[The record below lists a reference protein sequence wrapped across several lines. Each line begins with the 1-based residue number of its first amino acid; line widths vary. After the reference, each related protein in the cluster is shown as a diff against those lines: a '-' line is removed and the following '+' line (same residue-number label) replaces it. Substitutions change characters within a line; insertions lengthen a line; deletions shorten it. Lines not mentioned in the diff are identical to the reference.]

1 MSEPKVRGARGKT
14 RREGA
19 PQSKRGKRDM
29 AVAIERAERF
39 GSEASAEE
47 FARLVAELETRLD
60 FLAAEGL
67 EAMRGGMPRWISE
80 TDAIW
85 EQIGECIRGS
95 LRTEWAAFRDGVLP
109 GRLPDIDATM
119 IVMAARVG
127 DLNSLQAGYRFA
139 QMALWGSWFELVEAS
154 VAEGAL
160 KRELLRHG
168 SQYFFQYADL
178 ASRYMADGYQR
189 GLERA
194 AASGEHQRFEAIKG
208 MLEGDPLAQS
218 HVDVDLNQHH
228 LGLVVW
234 GEGGDVAVRSFGAEI
249 GRSVL
254 LTQRLRHNW
263 WGWFSGPTPLAPGQE
278 RVLADF
284 DAGAGIRVAFG
295 LEGYGEP
302 GFRVTNHQALRAQW
316 VAAAGSAT
324 IHYEDVAVEA
334 LATEAQNDAR
344 AFVRHELHGIDDAS
358 CASARLRETLDAYL
372 AAELNAA
379 SAAATLGVHHQ
390 TVANRLRRIEERLG
404 HPVGSRHLEL
414 AMALRLR
421 GCLAGDSH

>member
-1 MSEPKVRGARGKT
+1 
-14 RREGA
+14 
-19 PQSKRGKRDM
+19 M
-29 AVAIERAERF
+29 AVAVERQERF
-39 GSEASAEE
+39 GSEASAQE
-47 FARLVAELETRLD
+47 FMRLVAELETRLD

-67 EAMRGGMPRWISE
+67 EAMRGRMPRWISE

-85 EQIGECIRGS
+85 QQLGECIRGT

-154 VAEGAL
+154 VAAGPL

-178 ASRYMADGYQR
+178 VSRYMAEGYQR
-189 GLERA
+189 GIERA
-194 AASGEHQRFEAIKG
+194 AASGEHHRFQAIKSL
-208 MLEGDPLAQS
+208 LEGDPLGHS

-228 LGLVVW
+228 LGLVAW
-234 GEGGDVAVRSFGAEI
+234 GEGADAAVQRLAVQLD
-249 GRSVL
+249 RRAL

-263 WGWFSGPTPLAPGQE
+263 WGWLSGVKPLEPRQE
-278 RVLADF
+278 RALVGF
-284 DAGAGIRVAFG
+284 DAGPGIRIAFG

-302 GFRVTNHQALRAQW
+302 GFRATNHQALRAQW
-316 VAAAGSAT
+316 VAPAGAAT

-344 AFVRHELHGIDDAS
+344 AFVRRELRGIDDPS
-358 CASARLRETLDAYL
+358 NSSDRLRQTLDAYL

-379 SAAATLGVHHQ
+379 SAAASLGVHHQ
-390 TVANRLRRIEERLG
+390 TVANRLRTIEERLG
-404 HPVGSRHLEL
+404 HPVGPRHLEL
-414 AMALRLR
+414 AMALRLW
-421 GCLAGDSH
+421 GCLSREGS

>member
-1 MSEPKVRGARGKT
+1 
-14 RREGA
+14 
-19 PQSKRGKRDM
+19 M
-29 AVAIERAERF
+29 AVAVERAERF
-39 GSEASAEE
+39 GSEASAQE

-67 EAMRGGMPRWISE
+67 EAMRGRMPRWISE
-80 TDAIW
+80 TDSIW
-85 EQIGECIRGS
+85 QQLGECIRGT

-127 DLNSLQAGYRFA
+127 DLNSLQVGYRFA

-168 SQYFFQYADL
+168 SQYLFQYADL
-178 ASRYMADGYQR
+178 VSRYMAEGYQR
-189 GLERA
+189 GIERA
-194 AASGEHQRFEAIKG
+194 AASGEHHRFQAIKSL
-208 MLEGDPLAQS
+208 LEGDPLAHS

-234 GEGGDVAVRSFGAEI
+234 GEGGDEAVRRLGTALE
-249 GRSVL
+249 RRAM
-254 LTQRLRHNW
+254 LTQRLHHNW
-263 WGWFSGPTPLAPGQE
+263 WGWLSGINPLDPRQE
-278 RVLADF
+278 RVLAAF
-284 DAGAGIRVAFG
+284 DAGSGIRVAFG

-302 GFRVTNHQALRAQW
+302 GFRATNHQALRAQW
-316 VAAAGSAT
+316 VAPAGAAT

-344 AFVRHELHGIDDAS
+344 AFVRRELRGIDDPS
-358 CASARLRETLDAYL
+358 NSSDRLRQTLDAYL

-379 SAAATLGVHHQ
+379 SAAASLGVHHQ
-390 TVANRLRRIEERLG
+390 TVANRLRTIEERLG

-414 AMALRLR
+414 AMALRLW
-421 GCLAGDSH
+421 GCLAREDS

>member
-1 MSEPKVRGARGKT
+1 MDGVL
-14 RREGA
+14 
-19 PQSKRGKRDM
+19 
-29 AVAIERAERF
+29 ERTERF
-39 GSEASAEE
+39 DSEASALE
-47 FARLVAELETRLD
+47 FERLVVELELRLD

-67 EAMRGGMPRWISE
+67 EAMRGRMPRWISD
-80 TDAIW
+80 TNSVW
-85 EQIGECIRGS
+85 QQIEECIRGT
-95 LRTEWAAFRDGVLP
+95 LRTEWSAFRDGVLP

-119 IVMAARVG
+119 IVLASRVG

-154 VAEGAL
+154 VADEHL

-178 ASRYMADGYQR
+178 VSRYMAEGYQR

-194 AASGEHQRFEAIKG
+194 AASGEHHRFQAIKSL
-208 MLEGDPLAQS
+208 LEGDPLAQS

-234 GEGGDVAVRSFGAEI
+234 GEGGDAAVRRLATQI
-249 GRSVL
+249 GRPAL
-254 LTQRLRHNW
+254 LTQRLHHNW
-263 WGWFSGPTPLAPGQE
+263 WGWVSGPSPLDQRQE
-278 RVLADF
+278 RVVEAF
-284 DAGAGIRVAFG
+284 DAGEGIRVAFG

-302 GFRVTNHQALRAQW
+302 GFRATNHQALRAQW
-316 VAAAGSAT
+316 VAASGPAT

-344 AFVRHELHGIDDAS
+344 AFVRRELRGIDDAS

-372 AAELNAA
+372 TAELNAA

-390 TVANRLRRIEERLG
+390 TVANRLRTIEERLG
-404 HPVGSRHLEL
+404 HPVGARHLEL
-414 AMALRLR
+414 AMALRLWS
-421 GCLAGDSH
+421 CLARDSQ

>member
-1 MSEPKVRGARGKT
+1 
-14 RREGA
+14 
-19 PQSKRGKRDM
+19 M
-29 AVAIERAERF
+29 AVAVERQERF
-39 GSEASAEE
+39 GSEASAQE
-47 FARLVAELETRLD
+47 FMRLVAELETRLD

-67 EAMRGGMPRWISE
+67 EAMRGRMPRWISE

-85 EQIGECIRGS
+85 QQLGECIRGT

-154 VAEGAL
+154 VAEGTL

-178 ASRYMADGYQR
+178 VSRYMAEGYQR
-189 GLERA
+189 GIERA
-194 AASGEHQRFEAIKG
+194 AASGEHHRFQAIKSL
-208 MLEGDPLAQS
+208 LEGDPLAQS
-218 HVDVDLNQHH
+218 HVDLNQHH

-234 GEGGDVAVRSFGAEI
+234 GEGGDVAVRRLGAELD
-249 GRSVL
+249 RRAL
-254 LTQRLRHNW
+254 LTQRLHHNW
-263 WGWFSGPTPLAPGQE
+263 WGWLSGAKPLDSRQE
-278 RVLADF
+278 RTLTGF
-284 DAGAGIRVAFG
+284 DAGDGIRIAFG

-302 GFRVTNHQALRAQW
+302 GFRATNHQALRAQW
-316 VAAAGSAT
+316 VAPAGAAT

-344 AFVRHELHGIDDAS
+344 AFVRRELRGIDDPS
-358 CASARLRETLDAYL
+358 SSSDRLRQTLDAYL

-379 SAAATLGVHHQ
+379 SAAAALGVHHQ
-390 TVANRLRRIEERLG
+390 TVANRLRTIEERLG
-404 HPVGSRHLEL
+404 HPVGPRHLEL
-414 AMALRLR
+414 AMALRLW
-421 GCLAGDSH
+421 GCLAREAA